1 MLEPAGY
8 DVISAAWD
16 PLALQTL
23 LASNPG
29 LVILDICLPGEL
41 GQDYCR
47 QIRDESKT
55 VPLLILSAISDVA
68 NVIQLLQ
75 LGADDYITKP
85 FDVPE
90 FLARVR
96 ASMRLWRLSKV
107 I

>member
-1 MLEPAGY
+1 
-8 DVISAAWD
+8 
-16 PLALQTL
+16 
-23 LASNPG
+23 
-29 LVILDICLPGEL
+29 L

-55 VPLLILSAISDVA
+55 VPLLVLSAISDVA

-96 ASMRLWRLSKV
+96 ASMRLWRLLKV